1 MKITEEHKKAC
12 QLIKSRKEWEYI
24 EEILKLYL
32 EGLKDLTTLDEEEK
46 KLDKNVV
53 FEGRIMAYKALK
65 NFLNTIGL
73 LSQQTKVGDD
83 SYE

>member
-12 QLIKSRKEWEYI
+12 QLLRSRSEWGYV
-24 EEILKLYL
+24 EEVLNLYL
-32 EGLKDLTTLDEEEK
+32 EGLKDMTTLDEEEK
-46 KLDKNVV
+46 KIDKNIV

-73 LSQQTKVGDD
+73 LGQENKNSED